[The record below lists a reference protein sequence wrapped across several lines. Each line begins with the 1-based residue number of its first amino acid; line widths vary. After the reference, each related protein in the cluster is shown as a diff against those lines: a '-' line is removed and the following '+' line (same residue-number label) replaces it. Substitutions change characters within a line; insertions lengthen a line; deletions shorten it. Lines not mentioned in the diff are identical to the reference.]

1 MFYFVTSVIKQT
13 ILKGFKDEEN
23 LSIPVFKLYIYDLG
37 DFLSLIPYLILKK
50 KSQSDNNITQPT
62 NDNNEEKEKE
72 NEKLTKKD
80 SEKIIYIYTDFK
92 GEELE
97 SKNKGSYIYIF
108 IISLFDFIAQI
119 STVTYYLIEGD
130 QRMVEV
136 KHGNLTFILIF
147 NIIFLFL
154 LAKFI
159 LDITFYSHHY
169 FSFIISIICL
179 IVIVIIDFIEIK
191 KDAINFINSI
201 LYVVIRIFA
210 VLLYSISDILDK
222 IVFFKYYIT
231 PYFLL
236 LAKAIV
242 QFCFLIIFSIPL
254 CFVKFKMKKGKDVKE
269 ELIFTM
275 MDNIFSNKINIL
287 FYIIYLINSF
297 FIILLIIDKF
307 SPTHTAIARI
317 FENFGILLINI
328 ISKNLKNYIAL
339 RIIMYIILLF
349 PAFIYNEFFVI
360 NVCGLANGTKLF
372 LEYKEKNDLSLI
384 SENKVNNDHLIEMI
398 GDQSSSNN
406 DEHGRESSIE
416 LGKF

>member
-1 MFYFVTSVIKQT
+1 M
-13 ILKGFKDEEN
+13 
-23 LSIPVFKLYIYDLG
+23 
-37 DFLSLIPYLILKK
+37 
-50 KSQSDNNITQPT
+50 
-62 NDNNEEKEKE
+62 
-72 NEKLTKKD
+72 
-80 SEKIIYIYTDFK
+80 
-92 GEELE
+92 
-97 SKNKGSYIYIF
+97 
-108 IISLFDFIAQI
+108 
-119 STVTYYLIEGD
+119 
-130 QRMVEV
+130 
-136 KHGNLTFILIF
+136 
-147 NIIFLFL
+147 
-154 LAKFI
+154 
-159 LDITFYSHHY
+159 
-169 FSFIISIICL
+169 
-179 IVIVIIDFIEIK
+179 
-191 KDAINFINSI
+191 
-201 LYVVIRIFA
+201 
-210 VLLYSISDILDK
+210 LYSISDILDK

-236 LAKAIV
+236 LAKAII
-242 QFCFLIIFSIPL
+242 QFCFLIIFSLPL

-297 FIILLIIDKF
+297 FYNILNYLIIDKF

-384 SENKVNNDHLIEMI
+384 SENNVNTHLIEMV

-406 DEHGRESSIE
+406 NAHSRESSIVI
-416 LGKF
+416 